1 MGKGLPLGNLTSQ
14 LLVNIYMNEFDQF
27 VKRELRVKYY
37 IRYVDDFVILF
48 GNKEYLEKI
57 LIKMKDFLASNLKLK
72 MHPDKV
78 SIETIASSIDFLGW
92 IHFPS
97 HRVLRTATKNRMF
110 RNINKDSKKEAIIS
124 YL

>member
-1 MGKGLPLGNLTSQ
+1 LGKGLPLGNLTSQ

-37 IRYVDDFVILF
+37 IRYADDFVILF